1 RILIL
6 GFTFKENCPDTRNTK
21 VVDIY
26 HELRSFSNN
35 IEIYDPW
42 ANPKEVYREY
52 MIHIL
57 ESSQTPDFYQY
68 EAIIL
73 AVAHTKFSEY
83 NICKSDKTVVF
94 DVKGILP
101 KEHIS
106 ARL

>member
-1 RILIL
+1 NDIKVKNARILIL

-83 NICKSDKTVVF
+83 
-94 DVKGILP
+94 
-101 KEHIS
+101 
-106 ARL
+106 